1 MGQSGHG
8 VARLPYVAT
17 WRGNVAA
24 MEGRHGELSA
34 HRTPKA
40 ALAACKR
47 QRDALRDFWGAY
59 KPWFAYAVVD
69 RRTGETLHTIQ

>member
-1 MGQSGHG
+1 MRATGRDT
-8 VARLPYVAT
+8 ARLPYVAT

-24 MEGRHGELSA
+24 MAGRHGELSA
-34 HRTPKA
+34 HRTEKA

-47 QRDALRDFWGAY
+47 QRDSLRNFWGAY